1 MFLLSVVC
9 LFMVIQFGSAI
20 RCYDCNSANNSM
32 CLDPTIY
39 DVESVQKYLKT
50 TTCDKKIMAG
60 QQGNGKMF
68 CRKIIQTIL
77 HKGHDAE
84 VRVTRGCGWVKHH
97 RDCYKAD
104 NEDHL
109 ETVCQCFT
117 DDCNSAA
124 ILGATLLP
132 LTVLVMFMQ

>member
-1 MFLLSVVC
+1 MYIRSC
-9 LFMVIQFGSAI
+9 ASI

-39 DVESVQKYLKT
+39 DTESVQKYLRLADCEKNLVAAPR
-50 TTCDKKIMAG
+50 AG
-60 QQGNGKMF
+60 QNMF

-77 HKGHDAE
+77 RKGHEPE

-97 RDCYKAD
+97 RACYKAD

-117 DDCNSAA
+117 DHCNAA
-124 ILGATLLP
+124 PRHVAAVATTAALMISL
-132 LTVLVMFMQ
+132 MCY